1 MWGAIYIPR
10 IGQEVIIDFLE
21 GDPDRPII
29 VGRVY
34 HGNNKPPYTLP
45 DEKTKSTLKS
55 DSSLG
60 GDGFNEIR
68 FEDKKGK
75 EQIFVHAERN
85 KDLRVKKDRF
95 EWIGNE
101 SHLIV
106 KKDQLELVEGDKHQ
120 HVKLDR
126 NEKVDGAVSVTIKMD
141 RQEKVGMKYAMDAGQ
156 EIHLKAGMK
165 VIIEGGMQVTMKV
178 GANFVDISPAGV
190 TIMGTLVNINSGGAA
205 GVGSGSSPDNPKD
218 PEEADTAKPG
228 EKVKLRTPTV
238 RTAPAGPGGG
248 AAVKAAVAAQRATL
262 KQGSVAGTPCLED

>member
-10 IGQEVIIDFLE
+10 IGQEVIVDFLE

-34 HGNNKPPYTLP
+34 HGTNKPPYTLP

-75 EQIFVHAERN
+75 EQIFVHAEKN
-85 KDLRVKKDRF
+85 QDIRVKNDQF
-95 EWIGNE
+95 EWIGRDT
-101 SHLIV
+101 HLIV
-106 KKDQLELVEGDKHQ
+106 KRDQLELVEGDKHQ

-126 NEKVDGAVSVTIKMD
+126 NEKVDGGVSVTIGAD
-141 RQEKVGMKYAMDAGQ
+141 RQEKVGMKYALEAGQ

-165 VIIEGGMQVTMKV
+165 VVIEGGMQVTMKV
-178 GANFVDISPAGV
+178 GGNFVDISPAGV
-190 TIMGTLVNINSGGAA
+190 TIMGTMVMINSGGAA
-205 GVGSGSSPDNPKD
+205 GVGSGSSPDTPKD

-228 EKVKLRTPTV
+228 EKVKLRTPSV
-238 RTAPAGPGGG
+238 KTAPAGVKGEAGTKGGSSQKT
-248 AAVKAAVAAQRATL
+248 ALKKA
-262 KQGSVAGTPCLED
+262 SVAGTPFCEP